1 MNCQI
6 TELPYAACS
15 TDLYS
20 HFANQD
26 WSIFLD
32 SCADL
37 GALGRFDIIAF
48 DPFIKIQTQGQRT
61 TVTKKTPGNRW
72 VSNTLS
78 TDLFEIL
85 KTEIKPFESIINEL
99 INSSQLPQGLPFYG
113 GAMGNFSYDLIKAG
127 TPKSAKKNAAKDA
140 NIGIFDCFIVVD
152 HYEEKARLIELNLA
166 TPNSAGAELSTLA
179 QKNSTSL
186 RQKLAGQRPQETAAE
201 LPPFQLTQAF
211 SLDSSVGE
219 YNAQYQRI
227 IDYIYA
233 GDCYQV
239 NFAQRLSS
247 VYSGHLWNA
256 YTALR
261 TKSPAPY
268 SAFMQFPEDTLLSHS
283 PESFLSVQQRHVTTQ
298 PIKGTRRR
306 SPNHTEDKRLKSE
319 LTSSLKDRSENLMI
333 VDLMRNDLGKHCKT
347 GSITADELFTLK
359 SFSNV
364 HHLVSTVRG
373 ELAPNSHPL
382 DLFRDSFP
390 GGSITGAPKKR
401 AMEIINELEPFD
413 RGAYCGSL
421 GYLSFDGQMNTNI
434 AIRTLSNEGA
444 RLYCWGGGGIV
455 ADSNREEEYLESLD
469 KINNLIETLNK
480 L

>member
-1 MNCQI
+1 
-6 TELPYAACS
+6 
-15 TDLYS
+15 
-20 HFANQD
+20 
-26 WSIFLD
+26 
-32 SCADL
+32 
-37 GALGRFDIIAF
+37 
-48 DPFIKIQTQGQRT
+48 
-61 TVTKKTPGNRW
+61 
-72 VSNTLS
+72 
-78 TDLFEIL
+78 
-85 KTEIKPFESIINEL
+85 
-99 INSSQLPQGLPFYG
+99 
-113 GAMGNFSYDLIKAG
+113 
-127 TPKSAKKNAAKDA
+127 
-140 NIGIFDCFIVVD
+140 
-152 HYEEKARLIELNLA
+152 
-166 TPNSAGAELSTLA
+166 
-179 QKNSTSL
+179 
-186 RQKLAGQRPQETAAE
+186 

-455 ADSNREEEYLESLD
+455 ADSNCEEEYLESLD

>member
-1 MNCQI
+1 MNYQI
-6 TELPYAACS
+6 TELPYATCS

-20 HFANQD
+20 HIANQT
-26 WSIFLD
+26 WTIFLD

-37 GALGRFDIIAF
+37 GASGRFDIIAF
-48 DPFIKIQTQGQRT
+48 DPFVKIQTQNQRT
-61 TVTKKTPGNRW
+61 TVTKKTADNRW

-78 TDLFEIL
+78 SDLFEIL
-85 KTEIKPFESIINEL
+85 KTEIKPFESL
-99 INSSQLPQGLPFYG
+99 ISGLIKSSQLPQDLPFYG
-113 GAMGNFSYDLIKAG
+113 GAMGNFSYDLIK
-127 TPKSAKKNAAKDA
+127 PKQSKPARNSSTTDA

-152 HYEEKARLIELNLA
+152 HHQKKTRLVELNLA
-166 TPNSAGAELSTLA
+166 NPNSAGTELNHASQKSKATLR
-179 QKNSTSL
+179 N
-186 RQKLAGQRPQETAAE
+186 KLVSRKSQGSAPE
-201 LPPFQLTQAF
+201 LPPFKLTQAF
-211 SLDSSVGE
+211 SLDSTIDE
-219 YNAQYQRI
+219 YNAQYRRI

-247 VYSGHLWNA
+247 TYSGHLWNA
-256 YTALR
+256 YKALR
-261 TKSPAPY
+261 SSSPAPY
-268 SAFMQFPEDTLLSHS
+268 SAFMQFPGSTLLSHS
-283 PESFLSVQQRHVTTQ
+283 PESFLSVQQRLVTTQ

-306 SPNHTEDKRLKSE
+306 SRNPIEDQQLKSE
-319 LTSSLKDRSENLMI
+319 LASSLKDRAENLMI
-333 VDLMRNDLGKHCKT
+333 VDLMRNDLGKHCKP
-347 GSITADELFTLK
+347 GSITADELFKLK

-373 ELAPNSHPL
+373 ELDASSHPL

-401 AMEIINELEPFD
+401 AMEIINELEPSH
-413 RGAYCGSL
+413 RGPYCGSL

-434 AIRTLSNEGA
+434 AIRTLYNQGA
-444 RLYCWGGGGIV
+444 RLHCWGGGGIV
-455 ADSNREEEYLESLD
+455 ADSNCEAEYHESLD